1 MGCNRDRTGN
11 REGVESP
18 SLEVFKDKLKVAPSA
33 MVWFMGWCSVSGWSP
48 RSQRSFPIWWTVWFN
63 KDKRFTGRRST
74 CAVRDPLGQTA
85 PLVAEDPISPLLLQN
100 QPSSTGG
107 SVQQFL
113 GCWRWGPRPGRSSR
127 GGSAPPSEAD
137 PGLSPGHGGP
147 PAPQSRGPAGESAL
161 CGGVSS
167 GPAPLPPSLDERG
180 TPPGPVPPWAG
191 TGPEGCQGC
200 SAERL
205 GPDRDSR
212 PRPSF
217 SSAAPRELELR
228 GF

>member
-1 MGCNRDRTGN
+1 M
-11 REGVESP
+11 
-18 SLEVFKDKLKVAPSA
+18 
-33 MVWFMGWCSVSGWSP
+33 
-48 RSQRSFPIWWTVWFN
+48 
-63 KDKRFTGRRST
+63 
-74 CAVRDPLGQTA
+74 RDPLGQTA

-100 QPSSTGG
+100 QPSSPAVRG
-107 SVQQFL
+107 SPGHRRSCPAVFGVLKARCPPGPKQQRRIGEGP
-113 GCWRWGPRPGRSSR
+113 GC
-127 GGSAPPSEAD
+127 
-137 PGLSPGHGGP
+137 SPGHGGP

-167 GPAPLPPSLDERG
+167 GPAPLPPSLEERG